1 MIDKTEIR
9 QQMNDIQNLL
19 ESGSILSTLVHAA
32 VSGLLRWKY
41 GQLRKTSSIE
51 TGYDIKDR

>member
-1 MIDKTEIR
+1 MIVLTTMIDKTEIR

-32 VSGLLRWKY
+32 VSGLLR
-41 GQLRKTSSIE
+41 
-51 TGYDIKDR
+51 